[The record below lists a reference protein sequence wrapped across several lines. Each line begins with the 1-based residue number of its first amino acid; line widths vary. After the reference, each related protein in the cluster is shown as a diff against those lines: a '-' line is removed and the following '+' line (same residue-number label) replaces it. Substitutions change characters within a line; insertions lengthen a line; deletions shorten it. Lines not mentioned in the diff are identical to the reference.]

1 MYVWMYAY
9 EPVQLCEK
17 PMIQQD
23 ANIQNELLN
32 TE

>member
-1 MYVWMYAY
+1 MYVY
-9 EPVQLCEK
+9 ELVQLCEK

-23 ANIQNELLN
+23 ANIQNELLK